1 MASISFD
8 VHRFFHELNRS
19 RCQDSHT
26 GSTRLSLHTSRRPA
40 PLRVRL
46 QIYSL
51 RAPQTLASMYVWKF
65 GINCENWLVHLLVS
79 QWFASPACT
88 ELEAIVMDWAAK
100 MFGLHS
106 IFWNA
111 NGVGGGVIQVRS
123 CFSPA
128 RLQAQFF
135 SLSTLRQNT
144 ASDSTL
150 TAIVAA
156 RARYLNEH
164 PGTTLESLVIY
175 VTTQTHA
182 SGAKA
187 GKILGLRVRAIDVD
201 VAVTT
206 DNTGLTGEALRTAM
220 KEDHARGLHPFVL
233 GEFFSACIFLTLANR
248 SHRTVATVGTT
259 SSGAIDQV
267 AGVGAASM
275 S

>member
-1 MASISFD
+1 
-8 VHRFFHELNRS
+8 
-19 RCQDSHT
+19 
-26 GSTRLSLHTSRRPA
+26 
-40 PLRVRL
+40 
-46 QIYSL
+46 
-51 RAPQTLASMYVWKF
+51 
-65 GINCENWLVHLLVS
+65 
-79 QWFASPACT
+79 
-88 ELEAIVMDWAAK
+88 MDWAAK
-100 MFGLHS
+100 MLGLHS

-111 NGVGGGVIQVRS
+111 NGVGGGVIQVRP

-128 RLQAQFF
+128 RLQAQLS
-135 SLSTLRQNT
+135 SLSALWQNT

-182 SGAKA
+182 SGEKA
-187 GKILGLRVRAIDVD
+187 GKILALRVRTIDVD

-206 DNTGLTGEALRTAM
+206 DNTGLTGEALKTAM

-233 GEFFSACIFLTLANR
+233 GGYFSACIFLTLANC
-248 SHRTVATVGTT
+248 SHGTVATVGTT

-267 AGVGAASM
+267 ADVGAAST